1 MKQIT
6 SHLYFRLFGGIK
18 PSQNSPDSDWF
29 KVAKRAV
36 LLLVSVA
43 FFSFQLSTTQ
53 AIATELDVGTRTLPL
68 NAEEQPIVLT
78 LDQIQQGKRLFD
90 STCSQCHAS
99 GTTKTNPIV
108 GLDPEALAKATPRR
122 DTVEGMVDYMHN
134 PTTYDGEKSIAEL
147 HPSTASSDVFPEMRN
162 LTDDE
167 LRSIAG
173 YILLQP
179 KVIGQKWGG
188 GKIYY

>member
-1 MKQIT
+1 MI
-6 SHLYFRLFGGIK
+6 SI
-18 PSQNSPDSDWF
+18 
-29 KVAKRAV
+29 
-36 LLLVSVA
+36 A
-43 FFSFQLSTTQ
+43 FFSFQVLIPP

-78 LDQIQQGKRLFD
+78 LDQIQRGKQLFD

-122 DTVEGMVDYMHN
+122 DTVEGMVDYLHN
-134 PTTYDGEKSIAEL
+134 PTTYDGERSIAEL

-162 LTDDE
+162 LTDEE
-167 LRSIAG
+167 LRAISG